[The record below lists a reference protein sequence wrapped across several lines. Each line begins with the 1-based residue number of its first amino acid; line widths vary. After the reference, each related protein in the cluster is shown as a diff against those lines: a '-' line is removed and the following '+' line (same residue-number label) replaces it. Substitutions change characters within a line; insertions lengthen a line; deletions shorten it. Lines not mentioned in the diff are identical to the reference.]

1 MTREFSVELTLTSH
15 VKLTHCSY
23 PPKMI
28 PGCHITIQT
37 DATSNKD
44 ARLLLQA
51 IGIPFYGKLND

>member
-1 MTREFSVELTLTSH
+1 MRTSTYKPSRLHVALTLAR
-15 VKLTHCSY
+15 Y

-28 PGCHITIQT
+28 PGCHITIHT

-51 IGIPFYGKLND
+51 IGVPFYGKLND

>member
-1 MTREFSVELTLTSH
+1 VSLKSYKCLQVTD
-15 VKLTHCSY
+15 CIPSY

-51 IGIPFYGKLND
+51 IGLPFHGKLND

>member
-1 MTREFSVELTLTSH
+1 
-15 VKLTHCSY
+15 VKPQITNSYRY

>member
-1 MTREFSVELTLTSH
+1 
-15 VKLTHCSY
+15 
-23 PPKMI
+23 MI

-51 IGIPFYGKLND
+51 IGIPFHGKLND

>member
-1 MTREFSVELTLTSH
+1 MRMSLSLLCLREANVFR
-15 VKLTHCSY
+15 Y

-28 PGCHITIQT
+28 PGCHISIIT

-51 IGIPFYGKLND
+51 IGLPFYGKLND

>member
-1 MTREFSVELTLTSH
+1 MTRESSAAPALPICFVLTRP
-15 VKLTHCSY
+15 SY

>member
-1 MTREFSVELTLTSH
+1 MRTSLFMGPKSPPCTALTL
-15 VKLTHCSY
+15 LRY

-28 PGCHITIQT
+28 PGCHITIHT

-51 IGIPFYGKLND
+51 IGVPFYGKLND

>member
-1 MTREFSVELTLTSH
+1 MSIGILTNH
-15 VKLTHCSY
+15 SY

-51 IGIPFYGKLND
+51 IGLPFYGKLND

>member
-1 MTREFSVELTLTSH
+1 
-15 VKLTHCSY
+15 
-23 PPKMI
+23 MI
-28 PGCHITIQT
+28 PGCHIIIQT

>member
-1 MTREFSVELTLTSH
+1 MNDLHNNISLINS
-15 VKLTHCSY
+15 SY

-28 PGCHITIQT
+28 PGCHITIHT
-37 DATSNKD
+37 DATNNKD

>member
-1 MTREFSVELTLTSH
+1 MRMFYSLLMHHH
-15 VKLTHCSY
+15 VLIYPSY

-28 PGCHITIQT
+28 PGCHITIGT

-51 IGIPFYGKLND
+51 IGLPFYGKLND

>member
-1 MTREFSVELTLTSH
+1 MLTA
-15 VKLTHCSY
+15 VRY

-28 PGCHITIQT
+28 PGCHITIVT

-51 IGIPFYGKLND
+51 IGLPFYGKLND

>member
-1 MTREFSVELTLTSH
+1 MLRLTQFR
-15 VKLTHCSY
+15 Y

-37 DATSNKD
+37 DATNNKD
-44 ARLLLQA
+44 ARLLLQS